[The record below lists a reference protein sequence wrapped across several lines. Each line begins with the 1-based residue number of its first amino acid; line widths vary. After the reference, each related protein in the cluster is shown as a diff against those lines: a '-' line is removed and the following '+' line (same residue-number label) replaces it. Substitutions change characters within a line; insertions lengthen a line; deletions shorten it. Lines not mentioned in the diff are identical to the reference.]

1 MLFHAAAGGVGLIAC
16 QWASALGATLIGTV
30 GSDEKGALA
39 LEAGAAHVI
48 NYGREDFAARARE
61 ITQGEGCDVVYD
73 SIGKDTFPASLD
85 CLKPKGLWVSF
96 GNSSGPV
103 PPFEL
108 SRLKGSLFATRPTL
122 MAYTA
127 RRADL
132 LANAA
137 ELFHMVSRGLIK
149 VAVNQKYALSRAADA
164 HRDLEA
170 RRTTGS
176 SVLVP

>member
-1 MLFHAAAGGVGLIAC
+1 
-16 QWASALGATLIGTV
+16 
-30 GSDEKGALA
+30 
-39 LEAGAAHVI
+39 
-48 NYGREDFAARARE
+48 
-61 ITQGEGCDVVYD
+61 
-73 SIGKDTFPASLD
+73 
-85 CLKPKGLWVSF
+85 
-96 GNSSGPV
+96 
-103 PPFEL
+103 
-108 SRLKGSLFATRPTL
+108 